1 MYSATKEQKKLT
13 YARCIRPQY
22 HMYEASTWLFYKQ
35 LIPMLLIFVN
45 YFYAVQNQYML
56 FWLLKDAYLT
66 CKRRPLRPLLTP
78 F

>member
-45 YFYAVQNQYML
+45 YFRTVQNQYML
-56 FWLLKDAYLT
+56 F
-66 CKRRPLRPLLTP
+66 
-78 F
+78 

>member
-22 HMYEASTWLFYKQ
+22 HLYEVSTWLFYKQ

-45 YFYAVQNQYML
+45 YFRAIQNQYML
-56 FWLLKDAYLT
+56 FWLLKDA
-66 CKRRPLRPLLTP
+66 
-78 F
+78 

>member
-1 MYSATKEQKKLT
+1 
-13 YARCIRPQY
+13 
-22 HMYEASTWLFYKQ
+22 MYEVSPWFFYKQ

-45 YFYAVQNQYML
+45 YFRAVQNQYML
-56 FWLLKDAYLT
+56 FRLLKDAYLT

>member
-1 MYSATKEQKKLT
+1 
-13 YARCIRPQY
+13 
-22 HMYEASTWLFYKQ
+22 MYEVSTWLFYKQ

-45 YFYAVQNQYML
+45 YFCAVQNQYML

-66 CKRRPLRPLLTP
+66 CKRRPLKPLLTP